1 MADKREFTAT
11 SQSGNLSEALRGAVD
26 AAENQLNEN
35 FFAWTLER
43 ISGTVGGFVNA
54 HDVTV
59 TISAATISAATISAA
74 TSLLRE
80 ERSGSASQCGDWYAW
95 HDRMPGKKQ
104 TLHVVGRCAFPTA
117 GYSVELQPANPQGI
131 NPSIYLLNKVV
142 HSPTA
147 GDQTTK
153 DPFIVNIHYR
163 EETRAVYTHVQ
174 IMPDNTAV
182 TVQEVS

>member
-1 MADKREFTAT
+1 MADKREFSAT

-26 AAENQLNEN
+26 AADNQLNVN

-43 ISGTVGGFVNA
+43 IGGTVGGIVNA
-54 HDVTV
+54 RDVTV
-59 TISAATISAATISAA
+59 TISATG
-74 TSLLRE
+74 SLRRE
-80 ERSGSASQCGDWYAW
+80 ERGQSASQCGDWYAW
-95 HDRMPGKKQ
+95 HDRMPGKKP

-117 GYSVELQPANPQGI
+117 GYTVELEPANPQGI
-131 NPSIYLLNKVV
+131 NPSIYLLNKVI

-147 GDQTTK
+147 GDQTTN

-182 TVQEVS
+182 AVQEVS